1 MLNIF
6 ITNIAI
12 IWQRKVNNTSDL
24 VTKRKPP
31 AGIKTLQVY
40 VVNHQKIKNFTI
52 LRFEGLQYKDYIEPK
67 VNTYNAL
74 PNSAPTHS
82 LDFSLKWTSL
92 NAKTPLCLTLLQ
104 WLE

>member
-67 VNTYNAL
+67 VNIITRYQTVL
-74 PNSAPTHS
+74 QPTR
-82 LDFSLKWTSL
+82 WTSPS
-92 NAKTPLCLTLLQ
+92 NGPP
-104 WLE
+104 